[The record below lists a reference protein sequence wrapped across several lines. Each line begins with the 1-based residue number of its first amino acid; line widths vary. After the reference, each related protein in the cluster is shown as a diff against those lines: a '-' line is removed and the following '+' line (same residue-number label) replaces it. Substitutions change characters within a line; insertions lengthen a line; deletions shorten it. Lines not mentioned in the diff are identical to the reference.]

1 MTAKAVKTASAL
13 ILSALVLF
21 GSACLKTEPTASV
34 PTEAPVY
41 TEVVIDSPTPPPT
54 AAPTTEPTEVPTE
67 EPTPEPTPEPTA
79 APEPT
84 PEGYLTEE
92 EKLRLVNFE
101 YRLEDGYVPHDL
113 VIACQYLKGECGFKY
128 QTTPIQI
135 EVADQLRLMLRA
147 AAEEGVKHKYYL
159 VNAYRDQWTQRRM
172 FQKRLDQNPH
182 YGEDPYHNPV
192 GTMPYNASEH
202 CYGLAIDITSM
213 NYTSVSRGYGAT
225 AEAKWMTANAHRF
238 GFILRYPADKE
249 HITGVHYE
257 PWHFRYVGVE
267 AAKEIYERG
276 LCLEEY
282 LGKLPP
288 YMTGLYSPFVTACVL
303 PDNKYFEG

>member
-1 MTAKAVKTASAL
+1 MTAKALKTASAL
-13 ILSALVLF
+13 IMAALFVLGTAGCSAPSQ
-21 GSACLKTEPTASV
+21 SAEAPTAEPTAI
-34 PTEAPVY
+34 
-41 TEVVIDSPTPPPT
+41 VI
-54 AAPTTEPTEVPTE
+54 E
-67 EPTPEPTPEPTA
+67 EPSPLATAEPTA
-79 APEPT
+79 EPTPEPT

-113 VIACQYLKGECGFKY
+113 VIACQYLKGCCGFKY

-135 EVADQLRLMLRA
+135 EVADQLRLMLE
-147 AAEEGVKHKYYL
+147 AAEAEGVKNKYYL

-182 YGEDPYHNPV
+182 YGEDPYHHPV
-192 GTMPYNASEH
+192 GTMPYYASEH

-213 NYTSVSRGYGAT
+213 NYTYVYTGYGNT

-257 PWHFRYVGVE
+257 PWHFRYVGVK
-267 AAKEIYERG
+267 AATEMYESG
-276 LCLEEY
+276 QCLEEY

-288 YMTGLYSPFVTACVL
+288 YMTGVYAPFVSACIL
-303 PDNKYFEG
+303 PGKDDDPRV